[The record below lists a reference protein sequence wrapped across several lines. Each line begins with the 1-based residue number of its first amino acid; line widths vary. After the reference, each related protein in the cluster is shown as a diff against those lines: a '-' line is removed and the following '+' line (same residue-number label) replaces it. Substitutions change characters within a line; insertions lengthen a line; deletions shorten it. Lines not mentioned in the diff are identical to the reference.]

1 MQEVDEERE
10 KRERDAFQA
19 VTLKLLE
26 SRTVIVADEIN
37 KRLAHRVMAELLL
50 LDREDPQKEITVLI
64 NSHGGDAD
72 AAFAI
77 YDIIR
82 FIRPPVKIVCAGL
95 VASAAVVILLAG
107 KKENRL
113 TLPNSRFLIHQPSTG
128 VIGTAADIEIEASEI
143 LKFRDKIDRLIAT
156 ETGQT
161 FEKVQSDTKR
171 NFWMSAQD
179 AVQYG
184 LVDRIITNTTEI

>member
-1 MQEVDEERE
+1 MQEVAEERE